1 MKDMTPKEFMGEIS
15 NSKDGGASMILRRT
29 WLFKI
34 FLSSVYQIWLASS
47 SFKVL
52 VTNEIKVYLR

>member
-1 MKDMTPKEFMGEIS
+1 MKDMTPKYSMGEIS
-15 NSKDGGASMILRRT
+15 NSKDGGTSMILRRT

-34 FLSSVYQIWLASS
+34 FLSSVYQIWLVSS
-47 SFKVL
+47 SFNVL

>member
-1 MKDMTPKEFMGEIS
+1 MKDRTPKESMGEIS

-34 FLSSVYQIWLASS
+34 FLSSVYQI
-47 SFKVL
+47 
-52 VTNEIKVYLR
+52 

>member
-1 MKDMTPKEFMGEIS
+1 MKDMTPKKFMGEIS

-34 FLSSVYQIWLASS
+34 FLSSVSQI
-47 SFKVL
+47 
-52 VTNEIKVYLR
+52 